1 MEKILIIGATSAI
14 AEACARKFAT
24 EEKSLFLYGRDE
36 KKLNEIGKDLLV
48 RGAKKIFVGTFNA
61 EEHLN
66 QANEMIEN
74 AISKLNGFDTVVLA
88 HGILPDQ
95 KKCEQSF
102 TETKKVFEINCLS
115 IVTYLTVLGEYFKK
129 QHAGNIVVISSVAGD
144 RIRKSNYIY
153 GTSKGALSLFCDGL
167 RSRLMENNI
176 NILTVKPGFVDT
188 PMTAMI
194 ESKGLLWAK
203 PKKIADDIIK
213 GIENN
218 KVIVYTPWFWK
229 WIMLIINII
238 PQFVFKRLHL

>member
-24 EEKSLFLYGRDE
+24 EEKTLFLYGRDE
-36 KKLNEIGKDLLV
+36 KRLNEIGKDLSV
-48 RGAKKIFVGTFNA
+48 RGAKKVFVDTFKA

-102 TETKKVFEINCLS
+102 IQTQKTLDINFLS
-115 IVTYLTVLGEYFKK
+115 MVTYLTVLGEYFKK
-129 QHAGNIVVISSVAGD
+129 QQGGNIVVISSVAGD
-144 RIRKSNYIY
+144 RARKSNYIY

-167 RSRLMENNI
+167 RSRLYKDNI
-176 NILTVKPGFVDT
+176 NVLTVKPGFVDT
-188 PMTAMI
+188 PMTTLI
-194 ESKGLLWAK
+194 EPKGVLWAK
-203 PKKIADDIIK
+203 PEKIADDILNGVK
-213 GIENN
+213 N
-218 KVIVYTPWFWK
+218 KKTIIYSPWFWK
-229 WIMLIINII
+229 WIMLIIRFLPNIVI
-238 PQFVFKRLHL
+238 NRINI